1 MSKSNR
7 RRVWDAKAPPEKL
20 GGSMG
25 ATALSDRVG
34 PVESSVDEPTRPPQ
48 PPAPTAPAA
57 KASAEMVTV
66 SVPKGF
72 KLQTLPGVH
81 MELQPGIQ
89 RLPRAVAEH
98 PYAKACGV
106 RAHSDKP
113 TG

>member
-1 MSKSNR
+1 
-7 RRVWDAKAPPEKL
+7 
-20 GGSMG
+20 
-25 ATALSDRVG
+25 
-34 PVESSVDEPTRPPQ
+34 
-48 PPAPTAPAA
+48 
-57 KASAEMVTV
+57 MVTV